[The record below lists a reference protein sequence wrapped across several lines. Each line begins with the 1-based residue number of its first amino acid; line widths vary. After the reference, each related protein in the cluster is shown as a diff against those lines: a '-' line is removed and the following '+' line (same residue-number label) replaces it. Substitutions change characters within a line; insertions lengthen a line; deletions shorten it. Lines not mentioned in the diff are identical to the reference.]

1 MVTSK
6 ISFPF
11 IYFFGACDNFTSQKK
26 PLQTKQIIY
35 LNLIYYF
42 YFQHKSASFN

>member
-6 ISFPF
+6 ISFQF
-11 IYFFGACDNFTSQKK
+11 VLCENFRSQKK

-35 LNLIYYF
+35 LNLIY
-42 YFQHKSASFN
+42 